1 MKVITRQVR
10 TTAYCGLCRLSSP
23 RTFPNLQQDITLR
36 MQVCYRSFNPGHHSG
51 PLLCKKCEIS
61 PINLH
66 RYKLCSSGSVWTCN
80 DSRTY
85 ASDTSTRDNDSRT
98 YASDASTRDNDSRTY
113 ASDTSTRDNNP
124 RTYASDA
131 STRDNNP
138 RTYASDASTR
148 DNNPRSYASN
158 CDDGIRPSPRP
169 PWRLLFLGTDYFAMK
184 HLEALNENRYL
195 SQREFLP
202 IISCWVRGALAN
214 IHVVYNRLYM

>member
-1 MKVITRQVR
+1 MEACRFTCPQILQRMVYGPIISHPRQYQHRTIAMKVITRQVR

-66 RYKLCSSGSVWTCN
+66 RYKLCSSSSVWTC
-80 DSRTY
+80 
-85 ASDTSTRDNDSRT
+85 NDSRT

-113 ASDTSTRDNNP
+113 ASDT
-124 RTYASDA
+124 
-131 STRDNNP
+131 
-138 RTYASDASTR
+138 STR